1 MKLSC
6 PLVDGY

>member
-6 PLVDGY
+6 P